1 MQRPSRTNLV
11 IKSTY
16 QGLTTM
22 KHFCPYCG
30 NELLR
35 LRMFHR
41 HCSSLYRCSSESF
54 RNFLKIVGTHHSSYP
69 LLNLD
74 NGVAE
79 ILVEASEEIIDRA
92 FIKIKY
98 IDYKTISILYFEQTL
113 LGFYQNKE
121 YQIVRSD

>member
-1 MQRPSRTNLV
+1 
-11 IKSTY
+11 
-16 QGLTTM
+16 M
-22 KHFCPYCG
+22 KQFCPYCG

-41 HCSSLYRCSSESF
+41 HYSSLYRCSSESF
-54 RNFLKIVGTHHSSYP
+54 RNFLEIVGTHDHYP

-79 ILVEASEEIIDRA
+79 ILVEAPEEIIDRA
-92 FIKIKY
+92 FIRIRY

-113 LGFYQNKE
+113 LSIYQNKE
-121 YQIVRSD
+121 Y

>member
-16 QGLTTM
+16 QGLTMM
-22 KHFCPYCG
+22 KHFCPHCG

-54 RNFLKIVGTHHSSYP
+54 RNFLEIVGTHHSYP

-79 ILVEASEEIIDRA
+79 ILVDASEEIIDRA